1 MFIHVCYTHGI
12 GTNLQ
17 CVIITCMYMC
27 IMAGLVFD
35 ESVGP
40 DKTLEPAQ
48 TKPKVRLLEEPKQSK
63 VHYLT
68 QIHDIVISHTMYT
81 HVYIVALFD
90 FPPLMIWCCLPV
102 PP

>member
-1 MFIHVCYTHGI
+1 M
-12 GTNLQ
+12 
-17 CVIITCMYMC
+17 ITCMYMC

-68 QIHDIVISHTMYT
+68 QVHVISHTMYT
-81 HVYIVALFD
+81 HVYIVAPFD
-90 FPPLMIWCCLPV
+90 FPFPYDLVLPPRPPLSFGTRRLLRLD
-102 PP
+102 